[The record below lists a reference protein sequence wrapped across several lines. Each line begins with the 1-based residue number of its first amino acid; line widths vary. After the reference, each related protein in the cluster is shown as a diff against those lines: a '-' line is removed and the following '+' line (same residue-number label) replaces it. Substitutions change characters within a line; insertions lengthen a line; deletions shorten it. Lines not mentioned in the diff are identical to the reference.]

1 MSNNIVKDYLNNLK
15 NKTIKDLD
23 KISFSKDDQKLFKS
37 KLFFLSILNDSY
49 NNKNKREEIKLILE
63 KEKEEKSK
71 NKRLREKIASSIPSG
86 EYYEELNR
94 AMSININIEKRR
106 LMEKLNSFIEQKET
120 MNKLL
125 DSYFTSQDSER
136 RWSSLQKRKM
146 DLEREIE
153 DFAFILL
160 VKEYQKNRLK
170 AREGKLSLIND
181 AIQLSSLKIE
191 DVLNTQK
198 FNSEFGTIYINKEN
212 KTKLKSLINFNENE
226 MFNLEKEL
234 KETKTDEEIE
244 LESYDK
250 IKKIILKEDKQTMRF
265 NF

>member
-1 MSNNIVKDYLNNLK
+1 MSDNIEKDYLNNLK

-23 KISFSKDDQKLFKS
+23 KISFSKAEQELFKS
-37 KLFFLSILNDSY
+37 KLVFLSILNDSY
-49 NNKNKREEIKLILE
+49 NNQNKREKIKLILE
-63 KEKEEKSK
+63 KEKKEKSK

-94 AMSININIEKRR
+94 AMSININVEKKR
-106 LMEKLNSFIEQKET
+106 LIEKLNSFIEQKET
-120 MNKLL
+120 MYKILSSL
-125 DSYFTSQDSER
+125 ASRDGEI
-136 RWSSLQKRKM
+136 RWSSLQKVKM

-170 AREGKLSLIND
+170 AREGKLRLINE

-191 DVLNTQK
+191 EVLNTQK

-212 KTKLKSLINFNENE
+212 KTKLKNLINFNENE

-250 IKKIILKEDKQTMRF
+250 IKKIILKEDKKTMRF

>member
-23 KISFSKDDQKLFKS
+23 KMSFSKDDQKLFKS
-37 KLFFLSILNDSY
+37 KLLFLSILNDSY
-49 NNKNKREEIKLILE
+49 NNKNKREKIELILE

-71 NKRLREKIASSIPSG
+71 NKKLREKIASSIPSG

-94 AMSININIEKRR
+94 AMSININIDKRR
-106 LMEKLNSFIEQKET
+106 LIEKLNSFIDQKET
-120 MNKLL
+120 MYKLL
-125 DSYFTSQDSER
+125 SSLTSQDGER
-136 RWSSLQKRKM
+136 RWGSLQKVKM

-153 DFAFILL
+153 DFTFILL

-170 AREGKLSLIND
+170 AREGKLRLINE

-191 DVLNTQK
+191 EVLNTQR
-198 FNSEFGTIYINKEN
+198 FNSEFGTVYINKEN

>member
-1 MSNNIVKDYLNNLK
+1 MSNNTVRDYLNNLK

-37 KLFFLSILNDSY
+37 KLLFLSIINDSY

-71 NKRLREKIASSIPSG
+71 NKKLRDKIASSIPSV

-94 AMSININIEKRR
+94 AMSININIEKKR
-106 LMEKLNSFIEQKET
+106 LMKKLNSFIEQKET
-120 MNKLL
+120 MYKLL
-125 DSYFTSQDSER
+125 SSLTPQDGER
-136 RWSSLQKRKM
+136 RWSSLQKVKM

-153 DFAFILL
+153 DFAFMLL

-170 AREGKLSLIND
+170 AREGKLRLINE

-191 DVLNTQK
+191 EVFNTQG

-212 KTKLKSLINFNENE
+212 KTKLKSLVNFNENE
-226 MFNLEKEL
+226 MFNLEREL
-234 KETKTDEEIE
+234 KETKTEEEIE
-244 LESYDK
+244 LESYNK
-250 IKKIILKEDKQTMRF
+250 IKKIILKKDKETIKF